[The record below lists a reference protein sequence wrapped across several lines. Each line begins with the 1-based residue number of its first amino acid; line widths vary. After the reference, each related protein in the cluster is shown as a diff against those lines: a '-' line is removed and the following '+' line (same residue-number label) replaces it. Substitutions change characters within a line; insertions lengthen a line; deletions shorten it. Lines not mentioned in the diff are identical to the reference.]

1 MAKYAITLGV
11 NFGIAYDF
19 EGAEAQLNESLQE
32 LLEDIRF
39 QTLFLGGNVESV
51 GAIKTVKNWEMN

>member
-1 MAKYAITLGV
+1 MAKHAITLSV

-19 EGAEAQLNESLQE
+19 EGAEAQLSEQLQE

-39 QTLFLGGNVESV
+39 QALFFGGKVESA
-51 GAIKTVKNWEMN
+51 GAIKTVTNWEMN